1 MKIKFFLMI
10 FALSLQQPLFAAETQ
25 NATLDQD
32 PLAEYCLGIAYLA
45 ETSMQLH
52 QDNQSLEYS
61 KNYFQENFIKQA
73 DIDKKSA
80 DFQLFENV
88 VYSIINMAYT
98 LPVEKTAEEKTKIVE
113 AFKAE
118 MLESCKKNMANLS

>member
-1 MKIKFFLMI
+1 MKIKIFLMI
-10 FALSLQQPLFAAETQ
+10 FALSLHQPLFATETQ

-32 PLAEYCLGIAYLA
+32 ALAEYCLGIAHLA

-88 VYSIINMAYT
+88 VYSIINVAYT
-98 LPVEKTAEEKTKIVE
+98 LPVEKTVEEKTKIVE